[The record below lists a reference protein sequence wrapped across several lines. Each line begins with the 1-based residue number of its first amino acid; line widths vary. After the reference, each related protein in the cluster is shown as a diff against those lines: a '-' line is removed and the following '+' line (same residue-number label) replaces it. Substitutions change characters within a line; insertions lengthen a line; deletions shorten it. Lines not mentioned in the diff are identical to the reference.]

1 MGSWGLLLAA
11 GAVVLA
17 DRVTKEIAVRT
28 LADSRGGAGVLRL
41 VTSGRPLLAPGRSR
55 PALATLWVAAVA
67 CAVAALAYS
76 PALRANQLVSVGVV
90 VALAG
95 AASNLR
101 DLLARGAVV
110 DFIAIGW
117 WPVFN
122 LADVAIV
129 AGAAVAAVAL
139 T

>member
-1 MGSWGLLLAA
+1 
-11 GAVVLA
+11 
-17 DRVTKEIAVRT
+17 VTKRIAVRT
-28 LADSRGGAGVLRL
+28 LAERRAGAGVLRL
-41 VTSGRPLLAPGRSR
+41 VTSRRPLFAPGTSR
-55 PALATLWVAAVA
+55 LALATLWVAAVA
-67 CAVAALAYS
+67 CATGALAYS
-76 PALRANQLVSVGVV
+76 PTLRANALVSVGVV

-101 DLLARGAVV
+101 DLLARGSVV

-129 AGAAVAAVAL
+129 AGASVAAVAL

>member
-1 MGSWGLLLAA
+1 
-11 GAVVLA
+11 
-17 DRVTKEIAVRT
+17 VTKEIAVRM
-28 LADSRGGAGVLRL
+28 LAGVHGSAGMLRL
-41 VTSGRPLLAPGRSR
+41 VTTRRPLFARGTSR
-55 PALATLWVAAVA
+55 LGLATLWLAAVA
-67 CAVAALAYS
+67 CATGALVYS
-76 PALRANQLVSVGVV
+76 PALRANPLVSVGVV

-122 LADVAIV
+122 LADVAIM

>member
-1 MGSWGLLLAA
+1 MLG
-11 GAVVLA
+11 

-28 LADSRGGAGVLRL
+28 LADGGRGRGVLRL
-41 VTSGRPLLAPGRSR
+41 VTSGRPRLARETSKR
-55 PALATLWVAAVA
+55 TLVAVWLAAVA
-67 CAVAALAYS
+67 CALAGLTVS
-76 PALRANQLVSVGVV
+76 PSLRANPLVSVGVA

-95 AASNLR
+95 AACNGA

-122 LADVAIV
+122 LADAAIV
-129 AGAAVAAVAL
+129 AGAGVAALSLA
-139 T
+139 